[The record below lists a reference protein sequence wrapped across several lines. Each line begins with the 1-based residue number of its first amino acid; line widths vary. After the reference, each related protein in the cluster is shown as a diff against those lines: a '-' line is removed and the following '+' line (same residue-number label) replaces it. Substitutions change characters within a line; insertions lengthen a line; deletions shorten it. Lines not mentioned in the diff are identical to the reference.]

1 MADKYTGYS
10 KRVVKDLK
18 RIYKNKSG
26 DEYKMKGDIKNHP
39 CYDILKRDIDKLGEG
54 IKNAPTKVITGA
66 KDMFASLH
74 KPIWKKMI
82 GEYMAKPND
91 KNTTY
96 TALFTIGI
104 REIIAVVMMIYSFTE
119 ATENGLVYTEPKN
132 MSDDEKL
139 RYDFVSKFG
148 KDYDKIAEKWY
159 AQADKK
165 VKKDAPHEPKK
176 SDKEEVTQEA
186 AALSVITGAVDTV
199 VGVVEGVFG
208 ILNGLFR
215 TAASLN
221 PVSLISACL
230 SRSYDKKVEQYEK
243 ISKEYEA
250 AKKAYDEYKKI
261 PASKRKERIE
271 SNYTKMIEKYNIKM
285 KNLKAKIDHYDTR
298 SAKGSEDDDDEE
310 TPKSSSTKSSGNK
323 NNTSD
328 KGDKDLPDSSSTVDT
343 SDNKR
348 DDLDF

>member
-1 MADKYTGYS
+1 MAETKKFDAEKTVKS
-10 KRVVKDLK
+10 IKRV
-18 RIYKNKSG
+18 YKNKSG
-26 DEYKMKGDIKNHP
+26 DEYKMKGDIKKHP
-39 CYDILKRDIDKLGEG
+39 CYDILKHDVDTLGDG
-54 IKNAPTKVITGA
+54 VKNAPTKIITGV

-74 KPIWKKMI
+74 KPVWQKQIS
-82 GEYMAKPND
+82 EYMAKPSE
-91 KNTTY
+91 KNTIY
-96 TALFTIGI
+96 AMCFTNGI
-104 REIIAVVMMIYSFTE
+104 RVMISVIMTIYSFTK
-119 ATENGLVYTEPKN
+119 ATENGLVYEEPSN
-132 MSDDEKL
+132 LSDDDKL
-139 RYDFVSKFG
+139 RYAYITKFG
-148 KDYDKIAEKWY
+148 KDFDKRPESLY
-159 AQADKK
+159 NQAMKK

-271 SNYTKMIEKYNIKM
+271 SNYVKMIEKYNIKM

>member
-1 MADKYTGYS
+1 MSDNFANYS
-10 KRVVKDLK
+10 ETTIKGLAKV
-18 RIYKNKSG
+18 YKNKSG
-26 DEYKMKGDIKNHP
+26 DEYKMKGDITKHP
-39 CYDILKRDIDKLGEG
+39 HYEQLSKDINSLGDG
-54 IKNAPTKVITGA
+54 VKNAPTKVITGV

-82 GEYMAKPND
+82 PEYMAKPND
-91 KNTTY
+91 KNTAYALGFATSIRIMISVIMTIY
-96 TALFTIGI
+96 T
-104 REIIAVVMMIYSFTE
+104 FTE
-119 ATENGLVYTEPKN
+119 AKEEGLVYNEPNKL
-132 MSDDEKL
+132 SDDDKV
-139 RYDFVSKFG
+139 RYEFISKFG
-148 KDYDKIAEKWY
+148 KDFDKNVEKWY
-159 AQADKK
+159 EQASVKAKK
-165 VKKDAPHEPKK
+165 NAPKTAT
-176 SDKEEVTQEA
+176 KEEVTQEA
-186 AALSVITGAVDTV
+186 ASLGVVSTAANTV

-221 PVSLISACL
+221 PISLISACL

-261 PASKRKERIE
+261 PAAQRKKRIE
-271 SNYTKMIEKYNIKM
+271 SNYVKMIEKYNIKM

-298 SAKGSEDDDDEE
+298 ANKGSEDDDDDDK
-310 TPKSSSTKSSGNK
+310 TTASSSTKSGGNK